1 MKLEINNDKITLD
14 GKTYALVEK
23 QGPEVEPIDHE
34 LEEAR
39 KKYEGKRLKQCGYDL
54 YAHCIKVSR
63 GWKNELVFFN
73 QDDGVGVLNDHELAP
88 FQPPVWKCC
97 HTEPPEHGNMIAI
110 SLLGDDSYLCGG
122 FFSRE
127 KLWRFYAGGPVFKY
141 SQKSFNAAYPDAV
154 WCELPGREG

>member
-1 MKLEINNDKITLD
+1 MEHMKLEINNDKITLD

-97 HTEPPEHGNMIAI
+97 HTEPPEHGRDVLIASRNSFYVGYQTNHW
-110 SLLGDDSYLCGG
+110 SLGNW
-122 FFSRE
+122 SRS
-127 KLWRFYAGGPVFKY
+127 FKCLTDETF
-141 SQKSFNAAYPDAV
+141 KAKHPTAV
-154 WCELPGREG
+154 WCELPGGEG